1 MRERERDSDNKNK
14 KIDIFKKILVPKK
27 ITDFQIKKFFI
38 NKNLNEL
45 INLSK
50 LRDLKV
56 NEMIINSPY
65 KPGLN
70 DLYRLYQFIFLNKRT
85 TVLEFGSGYSSLIF
99 SLALNDLNKLYK
111 NKLINLRRNNPF
123 ELFILENEKKFLNIT
138 KKRIKKFS
146 KKLNLNTKVN
156 YHFSDIEMSLYENKI
171 STSYKKLP
179 LCNPDF
185 IYLDGPDQFNIKRDI
200 NNFSTRHKDMMPM
213 VNDILKIEYFLTPGT
228 IIVTDGRGA
237 NAQFLRDYL
246 KRNWLYKFDYIND
259 QHIFYLNE
267 KPLGKYN
274 KLQLEFYK
282 N

>member
-1 MRERERDSDNKNK
+1 MAKKQRENKNTK
-14 KIDIFKKILVPKK
+14 KDIYKKILVPKK
-27 ITDFQIKKFFI
+27 ITNIEIKKFFK

-50 LRDLKV
+50 LQNPKV

-65 KPGLN
+65 QPELN

-99 SLALNDLNKLYK
+99 SLALNDLSKLYK

-123 ELFILENEKKFLNIT
+123 ELFILENEKKYLNIT
-138 KKRIKKFS
+138 RKRIKKFS
-146 KKLNLNTKVN
+146 KKLNLNIKIN
-156 YHFSDIEMSLYENKI
+156 YHFSRVKMSIYENKI
-171 STSYKKLP
+171 STSYEKLP

-185 IYLDGPDQFNIKRDI
+185 IYLDGPDQFNIKGDI

-213 VNDILKIEYFLTPGT
+213 ANDILKIEYFLTPGT
-228 IIVTDGRGA
+228 IIVTDGRTA

-246 KRNWLYKFDYIND
+246 KRNWLHQFDYIND

-267 KPLGKYN
+267 TPLGKYN
-274 KLQLEFYK
+274 RLQLKFYK

>member
-1 MRERERDSDNKNK
+1 MAEKQKENKNTK
-14 KIDIFKKILVPKK
+14 KDIYKKILVPKK
-27 ITDFQIKKFFI
+27 ITNIEIKKFFK

-50 LRDLKV
+50 FQDPKV

-65 KPGLN
+65 KPELN

-99 SLALNDLNKLYK
+99 SIALNDLSKLYK
-111 NKLINLRRNNPF
+111 NKLTNLRRNNPF
-123 ELFILENEKKFLNIT
+123 ELFILENEKKYLNIT

-146 KKLNLNTKVN
+146 KKLNLNIKIN
-156 YHFSDIEMSLYENKI
+156 YYLSSAEMSLYENKI

-185 IYLDGPDQFNIKRDI
+185 IYLDGPDQFNIKGDI

-213 VNDILKIEYFLTPGT
+213 ANDILKIEYFLTPGT
-228 IIVTDGRGA
+228 IIVTDGRTA
-237 NAQFLRDYL
+237 NAQFLKDYL
-246 KRNWLYKFDYIND
+246 RRNWLYKFDYIND

-267 KPLGKYN
+267 TPLGKYN
-274 KLQLEFYK
+274 KLQLDFYK

>member
-1 MRERERDSDNKNK
+1 MAEKQKENKNTK
-14 KIDIFKKILVPKK
+14 KDIYKKILVPKK
-27 ITDFQIKKFFI
+27 ITNIEIKKFFKK
-38 NKNLNEL
+38 KNLNEL

-50 LRDLKV
+50 LQNPKV

-65 KPGLN
+65 KPELN

-99 SLALNDLNKLYK
+99 SLALNDLSKLYK

-123 ELFILENEKKFLNIT
+123 ELFVLENEKKYLSIT
-138 KKRIKKFS
+138 RKRIKKFS
-146 KKLNLNTKVN
+146 KKLNLNIKIN
-156 YHFSDIEMSLYENKI
+156 YHFSRVKMSIYEDKI
-171 STSYKKLP
+171 STSYEKLP

-185 IYLDGPDQFNIKRDI
+185 IYLDGPDQFNIKGDI

-213 VNDILKIEYFLTPGT
+213 ANDILKIEYFLTPGT
-228 IIVTDGRGA
+228 IIVTDGRTA

-246 KRNWLYKFDYIND
+246 KRNWLHQFDYIND

-267 KPLGKYN
+267 TPLGKYSR
-274 KLQLEFYK
+274 LQLEFYK

>member
-1 MRERERDSDNKNK
+1 MAKRKEGNKNK
-14 KIDIFKKILVPKK
+14 KTDIYKKILVPKK
-27 ITDFQIKKFFI
+27 ITNIEIKKFFK

-50 LRDLKV
+50 FQDTKV

-65 KPGLN
+65 KPELN

-99 SLALNDLNKLYK
+99 SIALNDLSKLYK
-111 NKLINLRRNNPF
+111 NKLTNLRRNNQF
-123 ELFILENEKKFLNIT
+123 ELFILENEKKYLNIT

-146 KKLNLNTKVN
+146 KKLNLNIKIN
-156 YHFSDIEMSLYENKI
+156 YYLSSVEMSLYENKI

-185 IYLDGPDQFNIKRDI
+185 IYLDGPDQFNVKGNL

-213 VNDILKIEYFLTPGT
+213 ANDILKIEYFLTPGT
-228 IIVTDGRGA
+228 IIVTDGRTA
-237 NAQFLRDYL
+237 NAQFLKDYL
-246 KRNWLYKFDYIND
+246 RRNWLYKFDYIND

-267 KPLGKYN
+267 TPLGKYN
-274 KLQLEFYK
+274 KLQLDFYK

>member
-1 MRERERDSDNKNK
+1 
-14 KIDIFKKILVPKK
+14 
-27 ITDFQIKKFFI
+27 
-38 NKNLNEL
+38 
-45 INLSK
+45 
-50 LRDLKV
+50 
-56 NEMIINSPY
+56 MIINSPY
-65 KPGLN
+65 KPELN
-70 DLYRLYQFIFLNKRT
+70 DLYRLYQFVFLNKRT
-85 TVLEFGSGYSSLIF
+85 TILEFGSGYSSLIF

-138 KKRIKKFS
+138 KKRIEKFS
-146 KKLNLNTKVN
+146 KKLNLNIKIN
-156 YHFSDIEMSLYENKI
+156 YHFSDVAMSLYENKI

-185 IYLDGPDQFNIKRDI
+185 IYLDGPDQFNIKGDI

-228 IIVTDGRGA
+228 IIVTDGRRA
-237 NAQFLRDYL
+237 NAQFLKDYL

-267 KPLGKYN
+267 TPLGKFN
-274 KLQLEFYK
+274 KLQLKFYRE
-282 N
+282 

>member
-1 MRERERDSDNKNK
+1 MRERERERESKNQKVEIYK
-14 KIDIFKKILVPKK
+14 KIIIPKRVSN
-27 ITDFQIKKFFI
+27 IQIKKFFEE
-38 NKNLNEL
+38 KNLKEL

-50 LRDLKV
+50 QQDRKV
-56 NEMIINSPY
+56 NEMIIDSPY
-65 KPGLN
+65 KPELN
-70 DLYRLYQFIFLNKRT
+70 DLYRLYKFVFLNKRT
-85 TVLEFGSGYSSLIF
+85 TILEFGSGYSSLIF

-123 ELFILENEKKFLNIT
+123 ELFILENEKKFLNVT
-138 KKRIKKFS
+138 KKRIEKFC
-146 KKLNLNTKVN
+146 KKLNLNIKIN
-156 YHFSDIEMSLYENKI
+156 YYFSDVVMSLHENKI

-179 LCNPDF
+179 MCNPDF
-185 IYLDGPDQFNIKRDI
+185 IYLDGPDQFNIKGNI

-267 KPLGKYN
+267 TPLGKFN
-274 KLQLEFYK
+274 KLQLEFYRE
-282 N
+282 

>member
-1 MRERERDSDNKNK
+1 MDIYK
-14 KIDIFKKILVPKK
+14 KIIVPKK
-27 ITDFQIKKFFI
+27 ITNIQIKNFFK

-50 LRDLKV
+50 LPKLKANDMIV
-56 NEMIINSPY
+56 NLPY
-65 KPGLN
+65 KPELN

-111 NKLINLRRNNPF
+111 NKLTNLRRNNPF
-123 ELFILENEKKFLNIT
+123 ELFILENSKKYLNIT
-138 KKRIKKFS
+138 KKRIKKFK
-146 KKLNLNTKVN
+146 KKLNLNIKIN
-156 YHFSDIEMSLYENKI
+156 YHFSDALMSLYENKI
-171 STSYKKLP
+171 STSYKELP

-185 IYLDGPDQFNIKRDI
+185 IYLDGPDQFNIKGDI
-200 NNFSTRHKDMMPM
+200 NNFSTRHKDIMPM
-213 VNDILKIEYFLTPGT
+213 MNDILKIEYFLTPGT

-246 KRNWLYKFDYIND
+246 KRNWLYKFDNIND
-259 QHIFYLNE
+259 QNIFYLNE
-267 KPLGKYN
+267 NSLGKYN

>member
-1 MRERERDSDNKNK
+1 MAKRDVGNKNTK
-14 KIDIFKKILVPKK
+14 TNIYKKILVPKK
-27 ITDFQIKKFFI
+27 ITNIEIKKFFK

-45 INLSK
+45 INISK
-50 LRDLKV
+50 FRDPKV

-65 KPGLN
+65 KPELN

-99 SLALNDLNKLYK
+99 SIALNDLSKLYK
-111 NKLINLRRNNPF
+111 NKLTNLRRNNPF
-123 ELFILENEKKFLNIT
+123 ELFILENEKKYLNIT

-146 KKLNLNTKVN
+146 KKLNLNIKIN
-156 YHFSDIEMSLYENKI
+156 YYLSSVEMSLYENKI

-185 IYLDGPDQFNIKRDI
+185 IYLDGPDQFNIKGDI

-213 VNDILKIEYFLTPGT
+213 ANDILKIEYFLTPGT
-228 IIVTDGRGA
+228 IIVTDGRTA
-237 NAQFLRDYL
+237 NAQFLKDYL
-246 KRNWLYKFDYIND
+246 RRNWLYKFDYIND

-267 KPLGKYN
+267 MPLGKYN
-274 KLQLEFYK
+274 KLQLDFYK